1 MFNANESRISKHSTP
16 FVYNEGSSRLTCIN
30 PRNISYYEVT
40 IRLSRDNTSSASYN
54 NLQDCVA
61 VGLSAIGF
69 ERHKRLPG
77 WDDLSYGY
85 HSDDGAIYH
94 GKGRRLCTYG
104 PTFGVGDV
112 IGCGVNHQERSIFF
126 TLNGKF
132 LNYAFTNLQPG
143 ILLTHS
149 LTYLLTHLLTYLRTG
164 VVPDGGNRYDQ
175 RLG

>member
-1 MFNANESRISKHSTP
+1 M
-16 FVYNEGSSRLTCIN
+16 
-30 PRNISYYEVT
+30 
-40 IRLSRDNTSSASYN
+40 
-54 NLQDCVA
+54 
-61 VGLSAIGF
+61 SAIGF

-94 GKGRRLCTYG
+94 GKGRKLCTYG

-126 TLNGKF
+126 TLNGRF

-143 ILLTHS
+143 IHTHRQQS
-149 LTYLLTHLLTYLRTG
+149 NLSSHLHAYRSRT
-164 VVPDGGNRYDQ
+164 
-175 RLG
+175 